1 MSNAETSAATAA
13 QTLKSLCKEKRI
25 RCLYTS
31 TTFLI
36 WLKFLRIARTVLII
50 LPIACGALAG
60 WGLLKSN
67 SELQVIAAVFAL
79 LAGVIPA
86 IYSALKFDEFL
97 PSAAQLAGEYKNLEI
112 AFGDLEKMSVYKP
125 ATELELEYERARER
139 LEHAN
144 AQSFTAPEWC
154 YQRAKRK
161 IKAGEDAQTIADQ
174 TVKPA
179 RTS

>member
-1 MSNAETSAATAA
+1 MSNAETGAATAA
-13 QTLKSLCKEKRI
+13 QTLQNLCNEKRI

-36 WLKFLRIARTVLII
+36 WLKFLRFVRTILII
-50 LPIACGALAG
+50 LPIAFGALAG

-86 IYSALKFDEFL
+86 IYGALKFDEFL
-97 PSAAQLAGEYKNLEI
+97 PLAVRLTGEYKNLEI

-125 ATELELEYERARER
+125 ATELELEYGRAREG
-139 LEHAN
+139 LERAN

-161 IKAGEDAQTIADQ
+161 IEAGEQAQAIAARGQ
-174 TVKPA
+174 TVKA
-179 RTS
+179 A